1 MDPAQR
7 ESARRT
13 HGRSVVLRLRDLDA
27 GSLSLAGGK
36 AANLGELI
44 SGGFPVP
51 EGFCVTTDAY
61 GDMAAA
67 AGLTDIVD
75 LLAVTSDEDQARCAG
90 VRRQARGQTLPPPMP
105 GPVGDG
111 VRFPSPP
118 RGGPVPA
125 RPPAP
130 AGDLPFA

>member
-7 ESARRT
+7 ESPRRT

-51 EGFCVTTDAY
+51 EGFSGTTAPY
-61 GDMAAA
+61 GDRAAA
-67 AGLTDIVD
+67 AGLTDIAD
-75 LLAVTSDEDQARCAG
+75 LLAATPDEDQARSTELG
-90 VRRQARGQTLPPPMP
+90 RQAREQILSTPKTGHKA
-105 GPVGDG
+105 GADG
-111 VRFPSPP
+111 VAQEP
-118 RGGPVPA
+118 RGG
-125 RPPAP
+125 
-130 AGDLPFA
+130 

>member
-67 AGLTDIVD
+67 AGLTDIAD
-75 LLAVTSDEDQARCAG
+75 LLAATSDEDQDRSTEVG
-90 VRRQARGQTLPPPMP
+90 RQGRGE
-105 GPVGDG
+105 
-111 VRFPSPP
+111 SP
-118 RGGPVPA
+118 A
-125 RPPAP
+125 
-130 AGDLPFA
+130 

>member
-44 SGGFPVP
+44 GAGLPVP
-51 EGFCVTTDAY
+51 DGFCVTTDAY
-61 GDMAAA
+61 LELTAAA
-67 AGLTDIVD
+67 DLGELVAQLAG
-75 LLAVTSDEDQARCAG
+75 AAPAAQERAAE
-90 VRRQARGQTLPPPMP
+90 
-105 GPVGDG
+105 
-111 VRFPSPP
+111 
-118 RGGPVPA
+118 PA
-125 RPPAP
+125 RLARERILSTAMPAHV
-130 AGDLPFA
+130 A